1 MSDYSLS
8 LSTLP
13 IFILFDKCYWC
24 ATYIDKN
31 RIRVD
36 NICPKCNTNKLTS
49 FSIMLNKSLSVDYND
64 EREKILEFMPE
75 YEKNCNYP
83 DQNQTTTDYD
93 GAATSHSAGIRK
105 HND

>member
-1 MSDYSLS
+1 MVWTFE
-8 LSTLP
+8 LSTVH
-13 IFILFDKCYWC
+13 IFILCDKCYGC

-36 NICPKCNTNKLTS
+36 DICHKCNTNTNKLTS
-49 FSIMLNKSLSVDYND
+49 FSIMLNESLSVDYND
-64 EREKILEFMPE
+64 ERETILEFMPE

-83 DQNQTTTDYD
+83 HQNQTTTDYD
-93 GAATSHSAGIRK
+93 GAATSHSIRK